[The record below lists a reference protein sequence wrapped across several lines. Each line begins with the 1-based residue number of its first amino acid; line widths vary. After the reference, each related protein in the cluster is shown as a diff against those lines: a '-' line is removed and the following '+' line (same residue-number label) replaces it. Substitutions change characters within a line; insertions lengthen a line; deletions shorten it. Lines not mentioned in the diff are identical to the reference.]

1 MAALGRLH
9 APRSVSDMSNQEPD
23 EGGDAMTEENP
34 KQVTDWIEV
43 GRVAHELEL
52 RHGRNAHSFAAKLAD
67 QAERDGQISGAA
79 FWRSVSAA
87 LSPREAGVER

>member
-1 MAALGRLH
+1 
-9 APRSVSDMSNQEPD
+9 MSHQKPD
-23 EGGDAMTEENP
+23 EGDDAMTKENP
-34 KQVTDWIEV
+34 KQVIDLIEA

-52 RHGRNAHSFAAKLAD
+52 RHGRNARSFAAKLAD

-87 LSPREAGVER
+87 LSPRDAGVER